1 MAGTFADEATLASD
15 NTFIG
20 MVKRAM
26 LTRAVEQYYN
36 STAQPYSVLN
46 QAKTILITAAGN
58 AADIAALAVAAD
70 ATIKANAPTIPS
82 DAATQSAVNTVLT
95 ALLK

>member
-1 MAGTFADEATLASD
+1 MAGTFSDQATLASD

-26 LTRAVEQYYN
+26 ITTAIANYY
-36 STAQPYSVLN
+36 STTAQPFSVLQ
-46 QAKTILITAAGN
+46 QAREILLTAGGN
-58 AADIAALAVAAD
+58 AANIAALAIAAD
-70 ATIKANAPTIPS
+70 ATIKSNAPAVPS
-82 DAATQSAVNTVLT
+82 DAATQSAVNVVLA